1 MWVCVCVYI
10 RERERERERNKED
23 SEFFSPSTVQA
34 EVIKCSDGVE
44 LEAVFLWL
52 WASY

>member
-1 MWVCVCVYI
+1 M
-10 RERERERERNKED
+10 
-23 SEFFSPSTVQA
+23 SFSLSTVEA